1 MYVSHLSLVD
11 YRSYEHVDIEFA
23 PGVNVLVGHNGQGK
37 TNIVEAIGYL
47 ATLASHRVAHDT
59 ALIRVG
65 AQRALIRSRVVRGDR
80 AQVVEL
86 ELLHGKANKAR
97 VNRGQPG
104 RASTV
109 LGIVKTVVFAPEDLV
124 LVKGDPDARRRYL
137 DDLTVLMIP
146 RMRSVLADYDKVVR
160 QRSALLK
167 QLMRGGAS
175 QASDATLAVWDERM
189 VALGSQIIGVRQRLV
204 AALAPHLAAG
214 YETVS
219 SGQSEAKM
227 RYRPSLE
234 SFLDEPMPA
243 VMSVEEISVIY
254 AEVLARARRRELE
267 RGVCIVGPHRDD
279 VEQTLNN
286 LPVKGYASHGESW
299 SYALA
304 MRLASYRL
312 MTEGPDEN
320 DPASADLQDM
330 WWTDSQEDTEPILI
344 LDDVFAE
351 LDVRRRRQLADIAAQ
366 ARQVIITA
374 AVAQDVPD
382 QLRGR
387 TLSVTLGA
395 VTDMDG
401 AEDQLSVSGERDGDL

>member
-167 QLMRGGAS
+167 QLMRGALRMLATLRWLCGMNEWWRLGPRS
-175 QASDATLAVWDERM
+175 LVCASDSSL
-189 VALGSQIIGVRQRLV
+189 RLP
-204 AALAPHLAAG
+204 L
-214 YETVS
+214 TS
-219 SGQSEAKM
+219 
-227 RYRPSLE
+227 RP
-234 SFLDEPMPA
+234 
-243 VMSVEEISVIY
+243 
-254 AEVLARARRRELE
+254 
-267 RGVCIVGPHRDD
+267 GTK
-279 VEQTLNN
+279 Q
-286 LPVKGYASHGESW
+286 
-299 SYALA
+299 
-304 MRLASYRL
+304 
-312 MTEGPDEN
+312 
-320 DPASADLQDM
+320 
-330 WWTDSQEDTEPILI
+330 
-344 LDDVFAE
+344 
-351 LDVRRRRQLADIAAQ
+351 
-366 ARQVIITA
+366 
-374 AVAQDVPD
+374 
-382 QLRGR
+382 
-387 TLSVTLGA
+387 
-395 VTDMDG
+395 
-401 AEDQLSVSGERDGDL
+401 